1 MKKIITL
8 VIVASLALTIQAQDI
23 KNKLATGGEFELLN
37 SSDQILFKVHNTG
50 WAGTTGEFE
59 FNSYDGG
66 STIVHISDH
75 GHNNKL
81 YFDYS
86 NGTVAS
92 PASVV
97 NGNSLGLIFFNGL
110 VGGSYQSGA
119 IIRAEVSGTVSG
131 TTMPTDIQFGTQA
144 TGTVLTRMI
153 IKSDGKIGIGTIIPN
168 STLQVAGSITLPV
181 SGHNADYTLTDRDY
195 TVLVNSTS
203 TITLP
208 SPVGTLGRIYIIKKG
223 AGTNT
228 VTIESTGFAIDAF
241 NGIILA
247 GTDAYSFIQVQSA
260 GGIWLIIGGK
270 DYTSI

>member
-86 NGTVAS
+86 NGTAAIPTAVANN
-92 PASVV
+92 
-97 NGNSLGLIFFNGL
+97 NGLGTIFFNGYS
-110 VGGSYQSGA
+110 GGGYVLGA
-119 IIRAEVSGTVSG
+119 EITARVSGTVSG
-131 TTMPTDIQFGTQA
+131 TTMPTDIQFGTQT
-144 TGTVLTRMI
+144 TGTVLPRMI

-181 SGHNADYTLTDRDY
+181 SGHNADYTLTDQDY